1 MQDFQLKPIHIN
13 EPDLAGIFELII
25 ETGSDG
31 MNIIIVGCGK
41 VGATLAHVLASEGH
55 DIVII
60 DSDSEAFQTLKPGFN
75 GITVT
80 GVPIDQDVLKQAG
93 IETADA
99 LTAVTPDDNINIMAC
114 QVAREVF
121 KVPRVIARIY
131 NPQREHVFHEFGLDT
146 ICPTNLTVDVIRS
159 KVLGEEDVSHHT
171 IGGDSF
177 TFMREPVHKDM
188 VGKKMVS
195 LKIKEDSTIFG
206 VLHNN
211 RFIFANPGYRLCKGD
226 ILIVANRTH

>member
-1 MQDFQLKPIHIN
+1 
-13 EPDLAGIFELII
+13 
-25 ETGSDG
+25 

-41 VGATLAHVLASEGH
+41 VGATLADILAGEGH

-60 DSDSEAFQTLKPGFN
+60 DSDREAFQALKPGFS
-75 GITVT
+75 GITVA

-99 LTAVTPDDNINIMAC
+99 LTAVTPDDNINIMSC
-114 QVAREVF
+114 QVAKEIF

-146 ICPTNLTVDVIRS
+146 ICPTNMTVDVIRA
-159 KVLGEEDVSHHT
+159 KVLGEEGVSHHT

-177 TFMREPVHKDM
+177 TFKREAVHKEHE
-188 VGKKMVS
+188 GKKIAS
-195 LKIKEDSTIFG
+195 LKIMEDSTIFG
-206 VLHNN
+206 VMHNN
-211 RFIFANPGYRLCKGD
+211 RFIFANPGYKLCKGD
-226 ILIVANRTH
+226 ILVLAQRTH